1 MIRRFISFERFERH
15 GEHGQAGAEVI
26 LGGIVLLV
34 GLILVLSNI
43 WLVLDAKMAVTSA
56 ARSGGQTF
64 VEQQTFD
71 QANQALQAT
80 VQASLGSRFPQRWKA
95 TSSLA
100 SFERCTPVDVA
111 VTVDIALVAVP
122 FLGSIGGT
130 KTVRSTHHTRID
142 PYRSRVPGEANC
154 A

>member
-1 MIRRFISFERFERH
+1 MIRRTVAVDGSASDTEQ
-15 GEHGQAGAEVI
+15 GQAGAEVI

-64 VEQQTFD
+64 IEQRTL
-71 QANQALQAT
+71 AEASQALQST
-80 VQASLGSRFPQRWKA
+80 MQTSLGSRFPRGWTA

-100 SFERCTPVDVA
+100 SFERCAPVDVVVA
-111 VTVDIALVAVP
+111 VNIPLVAVP